1 MIEASFY
8 MLCEELRPYLTKQTT
23 KLRKPA
29 SVETQVAA
37 TLYYLADEG
46 RMRKVSNSFG
56 LGKATV
62 SKVIRRVTS
71 VISEKLGA
79 KYIVLPKTKEEV
91 EEHARN
97 FYNRYGFP
105 QCIGAIDGTHIK
117 IKRPVDNPTDHV
129 NRKGNFTLNCQGT
142 VGYNYC
148 FIDVLIKWPG
158 SVHDARVF
166 ANSALNEMFRDGS
179 IPKCERIIAEGEP
192 EVPVCT
198 LGDPAYPLLLFLMKE
213 FSIGGK
219 NSSERFF
226 DQRLSSA
233 RMVIE
238 CAFGRLKARF
248 GCLRKEMDINLK
260 DLPTVIHSCFIL
272 HNFCEIRQEA
282 INQNDVLVA
291 RNYDVEF
298 QPKTDTGCEI
308 NNNEAGGKRIR
319 NIFVKYFK

>member
-1 MIEASFY
+1 MFSKTKTHFQINLFRLCSKWHKVDLSKQIVTLQNVWISTCNIFNSVISFLSERHKRQREIILKMLIVDSNKRRNDNKKKERKPPRYWVRPGRNNRWWTNILNNKATLEEWRENFRMSEASFY

-23 KLRKPA
+23 KLRKPV

-56 LGKATV
+56 LRRATV

-117 IKRPVDNPTDHV
+117 IKRPVDNPTDYV
-129 NRKGNFTLNCQGT
+129 NRKGNFTLSCQRT

-179 IPKCERIIAEGEP
+179 IPKC
-192 EVPVCT
+192 
-198 LGDPAYPLLLFLMKE
+198 D
-213 FSIGGK
+213 
-219 NSSERFF
+219 
-226 DQRLSSA
+226 
-233 RMVIE
+233 
-238 CAFGRLKARF
+238 
-248 GCLRKEMDINLK
+248 
-260 DLPTVIHSCFIL
+260 
-272 HNFCEIRQEA
+272 
-282 INQNDVLVA
+282 
-291 RNYDVEF
+291 
-298 QPKTDTGCEI
+298 
-308 NNNEAGGKRIR
+308 
-319 NIFVKYFK
+319 

>member
-1 MIEASFY
+1 MSEASFY
-8 MLCEELRPYLTKQTT
+8 MICEELRPYLTKQTT
-23 KLRKPA
+23 KLRKPV

-46 RMRKVSNSFG
+46 RMRKVTSSFG
-56 LGKATV
+56 LGRTTV

-79 KYIVLPKTKEEV
+79 KYIVLPKTKQEV

-117 IKRPVDNPTDHV
+117 IKRPVDNPTDYV

-179 IPKCERIIAEGEP
+179 IPKCE
-192 EVPVCT
+192 
-198 LGDPAYPLLLFLMKE
+198 
-213 FSIGGK
+213 
-219 NSSERFF
+219 
-226 DQRLSSA
+226 
-233 RMVIE
+233 
-238 CAFGRLKARF
+238 
-248 GCLRKEMDINLK
+248 
-260 DLPTVIHSCFIL
+260 
-272 HNFCEIRQEA
+272 
-282 INQNDVLVA
+282 
-291 RNYDVEF
+291 
-298 QPKTDTGCEI
+298 
-308 NNNEAGGKRIR
+308 
-319 NIFVKYFK
+319 

>member
-1 MIEASFY
+1 MALSKVDLSKQIVILQNVWISTCNIFNSVISFLSERHKRQREIILKTLFVDSNKRRNNNKKKERKPPRYWVRPGRSHRWWTNILNNKATLEEWRENFRMSEASFY

-23 KLRKPA
+23 KLQKPA

-97 FYNRYGFP
+97 FYNRYGFS

-117 IKRPVDNPTDHV
+117 IKRPVDNPTNYV

-148 FIDVLIKWPG
+148 FIDVLIK
-158 SVHDARVF
+158 
-166 ANSALNEMFRDGS
+166 
-179 IPKCERIIAEGEP
+179 
-192 EVPVCT
+192 
-198 LGDPAYPLLLFLMKE
+198 
-213 FSIGGK
+213 
-219 NSSERFF
+219 
-226 DQRLSSA
+226 
-233 RMVIE
+233 
-238 CAFGRLKARF
+238 
-248 GCLRKEMDINLK
+248 
-260 DLPTVIHSCFIL
+260 
-272 HNFCEIRQEA
+272 
-282 INQNDVLVA
+282 
-291 RNYDVEF
+291 
-298 QPKTDTGCEI
+298 
-308 NNNEAGGKRIR
+308 
-319 NIFVKYFK
+319 